1 MKNQQKFL
9 RAARKALG
17 INTEAFA
24 ELAGVALP
32 TMRGYFLPDHSKAHR
47 SLPEPTK
54 RLIDRLVADAKAK
67 K

>member
-9 RAARKALG
+9 RLARSRLG
-17 INTEAFA
+17 VNTEGLA

-32 TMRGYFLPDHSKAHR
+32 TMRGYLLPDHSKAHR
-47 SLPEPTK
+47 TLPEPTK
-54 RLIDRLVADAKAK
+54 RLIDRLVAEAKAK